1 MVKDHGKCG
10 ASSKASISLVTHS
23 YIILYLQFNSLLPV
37 RVKVSAECAPHMCC
51 WFWLALSAC
60 SFPVSFRPHCRQ
72 PLSISLLDSFAS
84 FVLTNTL
91 SKHLVHCDLHR
102 VLKLWPSCFVCADFP
117 KWCFVHCEFKA
128 QQVVSLRPELFRHA
142 QRNGADS
149 RATEE
154 LMLTSKEVAV
164 FCPHGA
170 LAAKKELRPTI
181 IIFAA

>member
-1 MVKDHGKCG
+1 MLSVH
-10 ASSKASISLVTHS
+10 
-23 YIILYLQFNSLLPV
+23 
-37 RVKVSAECAPHMCC
+37 HMCC
-51 WFWLALSAC
+51 WFWLALPAC

-84 FVLTNTL
+84 FVLTHTL